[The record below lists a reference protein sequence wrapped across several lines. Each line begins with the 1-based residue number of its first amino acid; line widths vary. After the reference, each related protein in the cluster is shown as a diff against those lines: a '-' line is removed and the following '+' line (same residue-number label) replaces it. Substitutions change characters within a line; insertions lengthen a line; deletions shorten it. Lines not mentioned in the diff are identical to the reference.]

1 MNFDQLCN
9 QIVEP
14 SENDKKMFAN
24 NLPVLNQALSRKRMK
39 SNPNLLKR
47 IEAVDD
53 DILRTIAYKTN
64 KFLEFTKLNQKL
76 KIRHCGSHQLDEL
89 FSSKFNQSI

>member
-1 MNFDQLCN
+1 M
-9 QIVEP
+9 
-14 SENDKKMFAN
+14 
-24 NLPVLNQALSRKRMK
+24 
-39 SNPNLLKR
+39 KR

-89 FSSKFNQSI
+89 FSSKFNQSIQIFLQSDQNSPKAILMHIAKYNTSKREFERKSVRFYCS